1 MPECASKSE
10 TFGLIKT
17 LVDAHTMGVHAA
29 AALLRDCGYRVMISP
44 REIEEAAG
52 TIHLENSQRKLLD
65 WIRENRIVRIGFSYR
80 LDPGDAVDLFGRLVY
95 TLKNNG
101 YFECADAQ
109 VKSVFFAGL
118 KPACERIEQLY
129 GGRISTFRGGE
140 SAEETLLVMGVPME
154 DIPKQIKSGCQYDKD
169 LLEFGRKLIEK
180 GEYKKQKPL
189 PRTPY
194 PEFGT
199 DRDRVELRLQH
210 NFRGGFQPLIRAHS
224 GPFSADK
231 TREQCL
237 AQYQGWCRE
246 LAAAGF
252 LDILSIGSSQLSQS
266 NFGEKWGDRI
276 NGGGVPVNSEAEY
289 HAIWQAARPMLVRTY
304 SGTKNILE
312 LAQIYE
318 RSINICWHALS
329 LWWFNELDGRG
340 PNRLYDNLKEHIDAI
355 RLIAAMGKPVETNVP
370 HHFAF
375 RGCDDV
381 TYIVSSFLAAKMA
394 KRCGVRTFI
403 LQNMLNTPRSTWGIQ
418 DLAKSRVMLRLV
430 KELEDE
436 SFRVILQTRAGL
448 DYFKPNLEEA
458 RCQLAAV
465 TAMMDDID
473 PDNAYSP
480 EIIHVVSYSEAVQ
493 LATPEILNES
503 IQITR
508 QALQDYRQLK
518 RRASTPDVMTEEI
531 RSRTAAL
538 ELAARKIIAAM
549 ETNIPELY
557 SPEGLYLAFVGGW
570 LPVPELWSDSEEFR
584 HAKGWGTQMKN
595 GSVRLMDHE
604 LIVTTD
610 ARIQKCLN
618 NLADARYI
626 LKQEYGSPAK
636 KSP

>member
-1 MPECASKSE
+1 M
-10 TFGLIKT
+10 
-17 LVDAHTMGVHAA
+17 
-29 AALLRDCGYRVMISP
+29 
-44 REIEEAAG
+44 
-52 TIHLENSQRKLLD
+52 
-65 WIRENRIVRIGFSYR
+65 
-80 LDPGDAVDLFGRLVY
+80 
-95 TLKNNG
+95 
-101 YFECADAQ
+101 
-109 VKSVFFAGL
+109 
-118 KPACERIEQLY
+118 
-129 GGRISTFRGGE
+129 
-140 SAEETLLVMGVPME
+140 
-154 DIPKQIKSGCQYDKD
+154 
-169 LLEFGRKLIEK
+169 
-180 GEYKKQKPL
+180 
-189 PRTPY
+189 
-194 PEFGT
+194 
-199 DRDRVELRLQH
+199 
-210 NFRGGFQPLIRAHS
+210 
-224 GPFSADK
+224 
-231 TREQCL
+231 
-237 AQYQGWCRE
+237 
-246 LAAAGF
+246 
-252 LDILSIGSSQLSQS
+252 
-266 NFGEKWGDRI
+266 
-276 NGGGVPVNSEAEY
+276 
-289 HAIWQAARPMLVRTY
+289 
-304 SGTKNILE
+304 
-312 LAQIYE
+312 
-318 RSINICWHALS
+318 
-329 LWWFNELDGRG
+329 
-340 PNRLYDNLKEHIDAI
+340 
-355 RLIAAMGKPVETNVP
+355 
-370 HHFAF
+370 
-375 RGCDDV
+375 
-381 TYIVSSFLAAKMA
+381 
-394 KRCGVRTFI
+394 
-403 LQNMLNTPRSTWGIQ
+403 
-418 DLAKSRVMLRLV
+418 